1 MIHVFDNTDK
11 ILTALADFIV
21 TQAAGAIRNRGRFS
35 LVLSGGSSPKKLYE
49 LLASDAYRQKIDW
62 TKVYFFFGDER
73 NVPATHSDSNFLMAK
88 KAMFEPLSIPDGQI
102 FKMNTD
108 LGPAA
113 AAADYEAKLNTFFSG
128 AKIAFD
134 VVLLGLGDDAHTAS
148 LFPGTPVLHEREKM
162 VASCFI
168 PKVNMD
174 RITLTA
180 PCINQAHVVVFLVF
194 GASKAEAIKY
204 IMKGERNIEQYPAQ
218 LIQPVSGQLHWYMD
232 KPAAA
237 LLDEHHRI

>member
-21 TQAAGAIRNRGRFS
+21 TQSEAAVRTRGRFS

-49 LLASDAYRQKIDW
+49 LLASDRYRQKIDW
-62 TKVYFFFGDER
+62 TKAYFFFGDER

-88 KAMFEPLSIPDGQI
+88 KAMFDTLAIPESQI
-102 FKMNTD
+102 FRMKTE
-108 LGPAA
+108 LAPAA
-113 AAADYEAKLNTFFSG
+113 AAADYEAKLRDFFNG
-128 AKIAFD
+128 TEIAFD

-168 PKVNMD
+168 PKVNME

-194 GASKAEAIKY
+194 GASKAEAVKQILN
-204 IMKGERNIEQYPAQ
+204 GERNIDQYPAQ
-218 LIQPVSGQLHWYMD
+218 LIHPVSKQLHWYMD
-232 KPAAA
+232 QPAAA
-237 LLDEHHRI
+237 LIKVA